1 MNYAKVFICDIA
13 NGPGCRTSLFVSGCR
28 RHCKGCH
35 NEQAWDFGY
44 GQPYT
49 QETKNDILS
58 SLNHNYVQGLSVLG
72 GEPFEPENE
81 PDLIDLVRTVKML
94 MPDKDIWVWS
104 GYKYEEIKNHPLLE
118 YCDFLVD
125 GPYVEKQ
132 RDITLLFRGSRNQRI
147 INLKAWK
154 NY

>member
-1 MNYAKVFICDIA
+1 MNYAKIFICDIA

-58 SLNHNYVQGLSVLG
+58 SLNHDYVQGLSVLG

-81 PDLIDLVRTVKML
+81 PYLIDLVKAVKTL

-104 GYKYEEIKNHPLLE
+104 GYKYEEIKNHSLLE

-125 GPYVEKQ
+125 GPYVEEQ

-147 INLKAWK
+147 INLKS
-154 NY
+154 